1 MEIVLVFCKHD
12 CNKCKIWHMYA
23 SFKTKCKTK
32 TLISAPISWV
42 QFLELWQLACCGC
55 SLVIMPLTSSTW
67 LFSFVSTFPT
77 SMIKPIRWLKFFC
90 RQKAGWGCWGWG
102 GARIIRFCSIS
113 VSLRTRA
120 LKSECLAGLCY
131 LLARWLWEISQPFEP
146 QLSMNGNGGKEALTS
161 QISLRIKWD
170 CVCQNT

>member
-1 MEIVLVFCKHD
+1 MIVINVRYDTCTHHLKQNAKQKHSLV
-12 CNKCKIWHMYA
+12 
-23 SFKTKCKTK
+23 
-32 TLISAPISWV
+32 LP
-42 QFLELWQLACCGC
+42 FLEFSSWNCG
-55 SLVIMPLTSSTW
+55 SLRVVAAAWSSCHLLLPPDCFPLF
-67 LFSFVSTFPT
+67 LHFPT
-77 SMIKPIRWLKFFC
+77 SMIKPILWLKFFC